1 MLQTTKLESHQYAP
15 NLQYQFV
22 TSIACLTDKGRIKPV
37 LGVMG
42 LLFGWR
48 ISKIRLFTIILAL
61 TIFIMGSYILPWNK
75 TEVLNT
81 SLQLPPIA
89 VAVRAEGAGNVQ
101 VPLENSVI
109 DLEVLVKL
117 VSAKLEYAPRKL
129 PEEAEIIEAEPELFS
144 VIPHQFLPNLLNPC
158 WYEESFENVNSQ
170 QRIKFHQQGDKLFR
184 LRCLPYVYIIGQP
197 KCGTTDLFNRLQ
209 MHPEANYNH
218 IKEPKWWTKTGY
230 VVNDV
235 VNMVNNT
242 RVQDYLDLYNWAG
255 ANIQAGLN
263 GRIEKDFNPLKG
275 IAVDA
280 SPSLMWDNRARNVD
294 KMRDGVEPMV
304 LIEDLIHKV
313 QPGAKIIAII
323 REPTERLYSSY
334 LYTRESFLSKEHF
347 HSLVERL
354 VKLFQSCLSEKSLR
368 FCAYNPDLMHS
379 LDWLTVFPREQIL
392 ILRYEDYATNAE
404 VELKKVFDF
413 LRLDPLTL
421 EQEKKVF
428 KKKIYN
434 TQEDQYEKI
443 GPMLPTT
450 KHLLR
455 ELYRPF
461 NNKLASLLENEAFLW
476 NET

>member
-1 MLQTTKLESHQYAP
+1 
-15 NLQYQFV
+15 
-22 TSIACLTDKGRIKPV
+22 
-37 LGVMG
+37 MG
-42 LLFGWR
+42 LLLGWR

-61 TIFIMGSYILPWNK
+61 SIFIMALHFLPWIK
-75 TEVLNT
+75 TELLNT
-81 SLQLPPIA
+81 SGPPQPIGM
-89 VAVRAEGAGNVQ
+89 AVRAEGAGNVQ
-101 VPLENSVI
+101 VPLVNSVI

-117 VSAKLEYAPRKL
+117 VSTKLEYAPRKL

-158 WYEESFENVNSQ
+158 WYEESFENVKSQ
-170 QRIKFHQQGDKLFR
+170 HRIKFHQQGDKLFH

-242 RVQDYLDLYNWAG
+242 GVQDYLDLYNWAG
-255 ANIQAGLN
+255 VNIQAGLN

-280 SPSLMWDNRARNVD
+280 SPSLMWDNRARNVE

-323 REPTERLYSSY
+323 RDPTERLYSSY
-334 LYTRESFLSKEHF
+334 LYTKESFLSKEHF

-392 ILRYEDYATNAE
+392 ILRYEDYATNVE
-404 VELKKVFDF
+404 EELKKVFDF
-413 LRLDPLTL
+413 LRLDPLTP
-421 EQEKKVF
+421 EKEKEVF
-428 KKKIYN
+428 QKKIYN

-455 ELYRPF
+455 ELYKPF
-461 NNKLASLLENEAFLW
+461 NNKLASLLEDEAFLW